1 MWRRFR
7 PRPRTR
13 VNDCDRRID
22 SRLRLAVAH
31 GHGCAHMIT
40 GSPLPTVQTRVHDCE
55 LHVGFSQWRPRLDP
69 NGAPLGRYMTI
80 IDLRQFAHHR
90 HHVTIH
96 AEWGGGAN
104 EHARTHAN
112 HPLLVKVNW
121 DDLIPRTVGNRI
133 SLGGTPNFSMK
144 LQTLF
149 EFGHSNWHQA
159 SCPR

>member
-1 MWRRFR
+1 
-7 PRPRTR
+7 
-13 VNDCDRRID
+13 
-22 SRLRLAVAH
+22 
-31 GHGCAHMIT
+31 
-40 GSPLPTVQTRVHDCE
+40 
-55 LHVGFSQWRPRLDP
+55 
-69 NGAPLGRYMTI
+69 MTI

-96 AEWGGGAN
+96 AECGGGAN

-112 HPLLVKVNW
+112 LPLLVKVNW
-121 DDLIPRTVGNRI
+121 DDLIPHTVGNRI

-149 EFGHSNWHQA
+149 EFGHSNWYQA